1 MSGYSLTDSM
11 TVTVPEGVH
20 GDVAVE
26 RFTVEA
32 DAIENIR
39 LSFSG
44 RGCRPGTYTRMTRKG
59 RLWMSDTS
67 AEKRDHSIIAGVCA
81 RPETRRVL
89 VNGLGLGMI
98 VQSAL
103 QNPAVEHIDVVEIDP
118 DVIALVGPHYE
129 ASGRVTIHQA
139 DAYEQCRAWPKGTT
153 WDAAWHDIWPDLCV
167 DNLEEMAKLHRS
179 YGRRVGWQGS
189 WGKGL
194 LESERE
200 RDRRNPWGAW

>member
-1 MSGYSLTDSM
+1 MTGLMDTM
-11 TVTVPEGVH
+11 TVTVPEGIS
-20 GDVAVE
+20 GNVAVE
-26 RFTVEA
+26 RFEVEA
-32 DAIENIR
+32 GSIEGIR
-39 LSFSG
+39 LAFQG
-44 RGCRPGTYTRMTRKG
+44 RGVRPGIYTKLTRNG
-59 RLWMSDTS
+59 RLWMSDTP
-67 AEKRDHSIIAGVCA
+67 AEKRDHSFIAAVCA

-103 QNPAVEHIDVVEIDP
+103 ANPAVEHIDVVEIDP

-139 DAYEQCRAWPKGTT
+139 DAYEQCKAWPKGSY

-167 DNLEEMAKLHRS
+167 DNLAEMAKLHRS
-179 YGRRVGWQGS
+179 YGRRTGWQGS

-194 LESERE
+194 LESERDRE
-200 RDRRNPWGAW
+200 RRGSWGSW